1 MKEGKGC
8 RLELCPEIRLIWH
21 FRTGRVAFD
30 AMGDRVFA
38 EYKIINIRRDS
49 GNGARTKLVT
59 VGNFS
64 YNNVTPDRG
73 DERLKF

>member
-8 RLELCPEIRLIWH
+8 RLEFCPEIGLIWH

-49 GNGARTKLVT
+49 GNGARARPKLVT

-64 YNNVTPDRG
+64 YNNVTSGRG
-73 DERLKF
+73 ET